1 MSYSVFVRR
10 LFALLLSSITLVA
23 CDMEEYKMKKVAS
36 IPVSDAAYIYTRSGN
51 RSGSDDG
58 FSGVWKV
65 TVNGEEVKLQA
76 LDDDG
81 DVVDIE
87 IISIKNIFGNYL
99 VADTEAGRVL
109 VNKTS
114 NKVYKCPIH
123 LTGESYCRVDEY
135 PTGTL
140 YYHDFN
146 MIYKSLIS
154 EQSVTEEELLPE
166 GQWGYDFL
174 IGKDETLFYTGFN
187 YCSGID
193 GKILTKGKRLY
204 PIEDNA
210 FMFFGTADHNIY
222 SFNVPQDL
230 ESIQYIYKWE
240 NSGDNEIVKK
250 MICEI
255 PNGEVF
261 AGPFVPINNINGK
274 VVLFTINRYDYGYYI
289 DYDNVD
295 YVRVYEFDGKS
306 CVLKRTYTTT
316 EELKA
321 FGQMCENIADVTS
334 PNYGYYP
341 LYRTIGKTN
350 VYFMQS
356 DPRNDGFA
364 VSLDPVTY
372 EIKCISCEIPRNEY
386 EVYTKRT
393 EASWGKLLFT
403 GLRYSDSSIV
413 LGEVDAEGNVSIV
426 SERASEYHIT
436 EYCALN

>member
-1 MSYSVFVRR
+1 
-10 LFALLLSSITLVA
+10 
-23 CDMEEYKMKKVAS
+23 MKKVAS

-87 IISIKNIFGNYL
+87 IISIKNILGNYL

-109 VNKTS
+109 VNKTT

-123 LTGESYCRVDEY
+123 LTGESTNRVEEY

-146 MIYKSLIS
+146 QIYKSLIS

-166 GQWGYDFL
+166 GQWGNDFL
-174 IGKDETLFYTGFN
+174 IGQDETLFYSQYYSKG
-187 YCSGID
+187 SL
-193 GKILTKGKRLY
+193 GKVMTKGKRLY
-204 PIEDNA
+204 LAEGV
-210 FMFFGTADHNIY
+210 MFGTVDHNIY
-222 SFNVPQDL
+222 SVEQQDSFGNSNI
-230 ESIQYIYKWE
+230 ESPSYIYKWE

-255 PNGEVF
+255 PNREVMCNSVNF
-261 AGPFVPINNINGK
+261 GGGMFVPINNMNDN
-274 VVLFTINRYDYGYYI
+274 VVLFVGNSYYDSNYCK
-289 DYDNVD
+289 
-295 YVRVYEFDGKS
+295 VYEFDGKS

-316 EELKA
+316 EEMEALNRMFSIILDA
-321 FGQMCENIADVTS
+321 THCH
-334 PNYGYYP
+334 P
-341 LYRTIGKTN
+341 LYKTIGETN
-350 VYFMQS
+350 VYF
-356 DPRNDGFA
+356 DEGNPHNDGFA

-372 EIKCISCEIPRNEY
+372 EIKCIPYEIPRNEY

-413 LGEVDAEGNVSIV
+413 LGEIDTEGNVSIV

-436 EYCALN
+436 EYFALN